1 MHGCKAP
8 PSAKV
13 HRLSQPPQLEDSQ
26 FERSVHTAHCATR
39 HMARQN
45 DTSKQP
51 LCEPTEQEAPR
62 TCSVS
67 KETQTERPNDG
78 IDTALQML
86 ERQKMSDKGR
96 HESHATQTEVVQK
109 NETAVQVD
117 VAILRTTPP
126 LPAAMVTTAATQTRC
141 TDRVE
146 LNASEFSQL
155 TANLEGWVA
164 RQEAHQMG
172 QAGRDVFACC
182 LKELR
187 GRIEQAEN
195 GLVWLSILSK
205 LSSVDDM

>member
-1 MHGCKAP
+1 M
-8 PSAKV
+8 
-13 HRLSQPPQLEDSQ
+13 
-26 FERSVHTAHCATR
+26 HTAHCATR

-51 LCEPTEQEAPR
+51 LCEPTEQTAPK
-62 TCSVS
+62 TSCTVS
-67 KETQTERPNDG
+67 KGTQTERPNDG
-78 IDTALQML
+78 IDTSLQMAEHQMIADNGL
-86 ERQKMSDKGR
+86 
-96 HESHATQTEVVQK
+96 HESHATQTEVVHR

-126 LPAAMVTTAATQTRC
+126 LPAATVTTAATQTRC
-141 TDRVE
+141 TDGVE
-146 LNASEFSQL
+146 LKASEFSQL
-155 TANLEGWVA
+155 TAHLEGWVA

-195 GLVWLSILSK
+195 SLVWLSILSK